1 MNGLNY
7 QPETTFLTPLVEGL
21 LMALQI
27 GSALETAGYRLFS
40 RTGAILL
47 AAFFALMV
55 GLQAL
60 FNTITAIT
68 LTRMGFGE
76 ATAALPLTL
85 DISLSVAGAGVAVSI
100 VVSLYLS
107 IVSFRTF
114 VAGARDSFPDGA
126 FTRNVPLA
134 MVNVFVGGIVYGLL
148 VLIGSILLLIPGIFA
163 YVVFIFMMP
172 YIVVDDRN
180 FVAALKE
187 SYRLTEG
194 DRLTLFGLL
203 LIVVVAAGFLGG
215 IVGLVGML
223 TLSQS
228 AAQLP
233 TVVLQPL
240 VSLYSTAVIAVA
252 FEQLRESDGAPPSAP
267 NEADTPTSTV

>member
-1 MNGLNY
+1 
-7 QPETTFLTPLVEGL
+7 
-21 LMALQI
+21 MALQI
-27 GSALETAGYRLFS
+27 GSTLQEAGYRLFS

-47 AAFFALMV
+47 AAFFAL
-55 GLQAL
+55 LISFQAL
-60 FNTITAIT
+60 FNTILATAY
-68 LTRMGFGE
+68 TRMGFGE
-76 ATAALPLTL
+76 IAAALPLTL
-85 DISLSVAGAGVAVSI
+85 DIPLSVAGAGIAVGF
-100 VVSLYLS
+100 VVSLYLT

-114 VAGARDSFPDGA
+114 VVGARESFPEGA

-148 VLIGSILLLIPGIFA
+148 VFFGSLLLLIPGIFA
-163 YVVFIFMMP
+163 YVAFIFMVP
-172 YIVVDDRN
+172 YVIVEDRN

-203 LIVVVAAGFLGG
+203 FIVIAAAALVGG
-215 IVGLVGML
+215 IVGLVGAL
-223 TLSQS
+223 ALPQP

-233 TVVLQPL
+233 TIVIQPL

-252 FEQLRESDGAPPSAP
+252 FEQLRETDGMPPSAP
-267 NEADTPTSTV
+267 SEDGTPTTAL

>member
-1 MNGLNY
+1 
-7 QPETTFLTPLVEGL
+7 
-21 LMALQI
+21 MALRI
-27 GSALETAGYRLFS
+27 GSTLQEAGYRLFS

-47 AAFFALMV
+47 AAFFALMI
-55 GLQAL
+55 GFQAL
-60 FNTITAIT
+60 INTIVAISF
-68 LTRMGFGE
+68 TRLGFGE

-85 DISLSVAGAGVAVSI
+85 DIPLSVAGAGVAVGS
-100 VVSLYLS
+100 VVSLYLT

-134 MVNVFVGGIVYGLL
+134 MVNVLVGGIVYGLL
-148 VLIGSILLLIPGIFA
+148 VFIGSLLLLIPGIFA

-172 YIVVDDRN
+172 YIIVEDRN

-194 DRLTLFGLL
+194 DRVALFGLL
-203 LIVVVAAGFLGG
+203 FIVIAAAALVGG
-215 IVGLVGML
+215 IVGLVGAL
-223 TLSQS
+223 ALPQS
-228 AAQLP
+228 ATQLP
-233 TVVLQPL
+233 TVVIQPL

-252 FEQLRESDGAPPSAP
+252 FEQLRETDGIPPSAP
-267 NEADTPTSTV
+267 SEDGKPTTAL

>member
-1 MNGLNY
+1 
-7 QPETTFLTPLVEGL
+7 
-21 LMALQI
+21 MALQI
-27 GSALETAGYRLFS
+27 GSALEAAGYRLFS

-47 AAFFALMV
+47 AAFLALMI

-68 LTRMGFGE
+68 LTRLGFGD

-85 DISLSVAGAGVAVSI
+85 DISLSVAGAGIAVGT
-100 VVSLYLS
+100 VVSLYLT

-114 VAGARDSFPDGA
+114 VAGARDSFPGGA

-163 YVVFIFMMP
+163 YVAFIFMTP
-172 YIVVDDRN
+172 YIIVDDRN
-180 FVAALKE
+180 FVAALKQ

-223 TLSQS
+223 ALSQS

-233 TVVLQPL
+233 TVVLQTL

-252 FEQLRESDGAPPSAP
+252 FEQLRESDGVPPSAP

>member
-1 MNGLNY
+1 
-7 QPETTFLTPLVEGL
+7 
-21 LMALQI
+21 MALQI
-27 GSALETAGYRLFS
+27 SSALEEAGYRLFS

-47 AAFFALMV
+47 GAFFALMI

-60 FNTITAIT
+60 FNTIMAIT
-68 LTRMGFGE
+68 LTRLGLGE

-85 DISLSVAGAGVAVSI
+85 DIPLSVAGAGVAVGS
-100 VVSLYLS
+100 VVSLYLT

-148 VLIGSILLLIPGIFA
+148 VFIGSLLLVIPGIFA

-172 YIVVDDRN
+172 YVIVDDRN

-187 SYRLTEG
+187 SYQLTEG
-194 DRLTLFGLL
+194 DRLALFGLL
-203 LIVVVAAGFLGG
+203 FIVIAAAALVGG
-215 IVGLVGML
+215 IVRLVGAL
-223 TLSQS
+223 ALPQS
-228 AAQLP
+228 ATQLP
-233 TVVLQPL
+233 TVVIQPL

-252 FEQLRESDGAPPSAP
+252 FEQLRSADGTPPSAP
-267 NEADTPTSTV
+267 SEDDTPTSTV